1 VTTARD
7 PAPPSATGSVSGHLL
22 RNVVLFGRLLRAV
35 GVRGVTTSRIEDW
48 VEAAGLIDVG
58 SRRDFRNTAE
68 AVLVTRRED
77 LEWFRAAFDLFFVAR
92 DPTELAEMDLGLLVQ
107 RVRRRVERR
116 VESARG
122 ADGRDGGAE
131 GDEPRPQRTFTWSDA
146 EALRR
151 KDFADLEG
159 GELRMVRDMI
169 RRMEWSLD
177 VRETRRLVPSRRG
190 RLDLRRSLRRN
201 LARGGEILEFARRDR
216 KRKRRPLALL
226 CDISGSMEP
235 YSRVLLQFL
244 YVASRG
250 LDHTEAFVFGTRLT
264 RITRQLRHRDV
275 DEALRAVHHDVQD
288 FGGGTRIGEA
298 IRAFNR
304 QWSRRV
310 LGQGAAVLIIS
321 DGWDRGEPE
330 SLGREMAR
338 LQRSAY
344 RTIWL
349 NPLLGSP
356 RYEPLTRG
364 LQAALPYIDDFLP
377 VHNLASLEDL
387 GRHLR
392 RLRAGKRGP
401 RRTAS
406 GLSRQRTGEARR

>member
-1 VTTARD
+1 M
-7 PAPPSATGSVSGHLL
+7 PAPSGSGHLL
-22 RNVVLFGRLLRAV
+22 RNMVLFGRLLRAV
-35 GVRGVTTSRIEDW
+35 GLTGVTTHRIEDW
-48 VEAAGLIDVG
+48 VTAAGMVDVG
-58 SRRDFRNTAE
+58 NRTDFRLAAE

-77 LEWFRAAFDLFFVAR
+77 LDWFCAAFDLFFVAR

-116 VESARG
+116 VEA
-122 ADGRDGGAE
+122 GRPGHEEGQEGEGG
-131 GDEPRPQRTFTWSDA
+131 EPPPQPRRVHTWSDL

-151 KDFADLEG
+151 KDFAELEG
-159 GELRMVRDMI
+159 RELLEVREMI
-169 RRMEWSLD
+169 RHMEWRFD
-177 VRETRRLVPSRRG
+177 VRASRRLIPSRRG
-190 RLDLRRSLRRN
+190 RLDLRRSLRKN
-201 LARGGEILEFARRDR
+201 LARGGEILEWARRDR
-216 KRKRRPLALL
+216 KRKIRPLALL

-235 YSRVLLQFL
+235 YSRILLQFL
-244 YVASRG
+244 YAASRG
-250 LDHTEAFVFGTRLT
+250 MDRTEAFVFGTRLT

-275 DEALRAVHHDVQD
+275 DAALRAVHHGVAD

-298 IRAFNR
+298 IRTFNR
-304 QWSRRV
+304 LWSRRV

-330 SLGREMAR
+330 ALGREMAR

-344 RTIWL
+344 RVLWL

-364 LQAALPYIDDFLP
+364 LQAALPYVDDFLP

-392 RLRAGKRGP
+392 RLRPGGRA
-401 RRTAS
+401 
-406 GLSRQRTGEARR
+406 ARRGIGSHRGVSGARAARRRA

>member
-1 VTTARD
+1 M
-7 PAPPSATGSVSGHLL
+7 
-22 RNVVLFGRLLRAV
+22 VLFGRLLRAI
-35 GVRGVTTSRIEDW
+35 GVDGVTTSRIEDW
-48 VEAAGLIDVG
+48 VTAAGMIDVG
-58 SRRDFRNTAE
+58 SRADFRHTAE

-92 DPTELAEMDLGLLVQ
+92 DPTELAEMDLGLLIQ

-116 VESARG
+116 VDAGRGGES
-122 ADGRDGGAE
+122 DRDAGEE
-131 GDEPRPQRTFTWSDA
+131 GSEEKQSLRVETWSAA
-146 EALRR
+146 EALRH
-151 KDFADLEG
+151 KDFAELEG
-159 GELRMVRDMI
+159 RELQAVREMI
-169 RRMEWSLD
+169 RRMEWRLD

-190 RLDLRRSLRRN
+190 RLDLRRSLRKN
-201 LARGGEILEFARRDR
+201 LTRGGEILVWARRDR

-235 YSRVLLQFL
+235 YSRILLQFL

-264 RITRQLRHRDV
+264 RITRQLRRRDV

-288 FGGGTRIGEA
+288 FGGGTRIGDA
-298 IRAFNR
+298 IRTFNR
-304 QWSRRV
+304 LWSRRV
-310 LGQGAAVLIIS
+310 LGQGAAVLVIS

-330 SLGREMAR
+330 VLGREMAR
-338 LQRSAY
+338 LQRSAH
-344 RTIWL
+344 RTLWL

-364 LQAALPYIDDFLP
+364 LRAALPYVDDFLP

-392 RLRAGKRGP
+392 RLRAGRRGSL
-401 RRTAS
+401 RAS
-406 GLSRQRTGEARR
+406 PSAVTPLGSAAR

>member
-1 VTTARD
+1 M
-7 PAPPSATGSVSGHLL
+7 
-22 RNVVLFGRLLRAV
+22 VLFGRLLRAV
-35 GVRGVTTSRIEDW
+35 GLDGVTTTRIEDW
-48 VEAAGLIDVG
+48 VEAAGMIDVG
-58 SRRDFRNTAE
+58 SRADFRNAAE
-68 AVLVTRRED
+68 AILVTRRED
-77 LEWFRAAFDLFFVAR
+77 LDYFRAAFDLFFVAR

-116 VESARG
+116 VEANRAG
-122 ADGRDGGAE
+122 FGEE
-131 GDEPRPQRTFTWSDA
+131 GDQSGESPQARRVYTWSEA
-146 EALRR
+146 EALRH
-151 KDFADLEG
+151 KDFAELEG
-159 GELRMVRDMI
+159 GELDSVREMI
-169 RRMEWSLD
+169 RRMEWRLD
-177 VRETRRLVPSRRG
+177 MRETRRLVPSRRG
-190 RLDLRRSLRRN
+190 RLDIRRSLRRN
-201 LARGGEILEFARRDR
+201 LPRGGEILEWARRDR

-235 YSRVLLQFL
+235 YSRILLQFL

-250 LDHTEAFVFGTRLT
+250 LEHTEAFVFGTRLT

-298 IRAFNR
+298 IRSFNR
-304 QWSRRV
+304 LWSRRV

-330 SLGREMAR
+330 ALAKEMAR
-338 LQRSAY
+338 LQRSSH
-344 RTIWL
+344 RVLWL

-364 LQAALPYIDDFLP
+364 LQAALPYVDDFLP
-377 VHNLASLEDL
+377 VHNLASLDDL

-392 RLRAGKRGP
+392 RLRAGGRGP
-401 RRTAS
+401 RRGGATP
-406 GLSRQRTGEARR
+406 GRQRAGAARSKIDRSANL

>member
-1 VTTARD
+1 M
-7 PAPPSATGSVSGHLL
+7 
-22 RNVVLFGRLLRAV
+22 
-35 GVRGVTTSRIEDW
+35 
-48 VEAAGLIDVG
+48 IDVG
-58 SRRDFRNTAE
+58 SRADFRHAAE

-77 LEWFRAAFDLFFVAR
+77 LEWFRTAFDLFFVAR
-92 DPTELAEMDLGLLVQ
+92 DPHRA
-107 RVRRRVERR
+107 RRDGPRHAGPARAPPRR
-116 VESARG
+116 AAVESSRGGDGEGRRGRRARSR
-122 ADGRDGGAE
+122 GRC
-131 GDEPRPQRTFTWSDA
+131 RVFTWSDA

-151 KDFADLEG
+151 KDFAELEG
-159 GELRMVRDMI
+159 GELRQVRELI

-235 YSRVLLQFL
+235 YSRILLQFL

-304 QWSRRV
+304 LWSRRV

-330 SLGREMAR
+330 ALEREMAR

-344 RTIWL
+344 RMIWL

-364 LQAALPYIDDFLP
+364 MQAALPYVDDFLP

-387 GRHLR
+387 GRHLS
-392 RLRAGKRGP
+392 RLRAGGRGRGGSRAP
-401 RRTAS
+401 APGTRSKPAGLTPHLPAS
-406 GLSRQRTGEARR
+406 ADWASR

>member
-1 VTTARD
+1 M
-7 PAPPSATGSVSGHLL
+7 SGHLL
-22 RNVVLFGRLLRAV
+22 RNMVLFGRLLRAV
-35 GVRGVTTSRIEDW
+35 GLRGITTTRIEDW
-48 VEAAGLIDVG
+48 VAAASLIDVG
-58 SRRDFRNTAE
+58 SRRDFRCAAE

-77 LEWFRAAFDLFFVAR
+77 LEYFRAAFDLFFVAR
-92 DPTELAEMDLGLLVQ
+92 DPNELAEMDLGLLVQ

-116 VESARG
+116 MEANRG
-122 ADGRDGGAE
+122 GQGEE
-131 GDEPRPQRTFTWSDA
+131 GEEGNEEPKERRVYTWSDA

-151 KDFADLEG
+151 KDFAELEG
-159 GELRMVRDMI
+159 RELDSVREMI
-169 RRMEWSLD
+169 RRMEWRLD
-177 VRETRRLVPSRRG
+177 VRETRRRVPSRRG
-190 RLDLRRSLRRN
+190 RLDLRRSLRKN
-201 LARGGEILEFARRDR
+201 LPRGGEILEWERRDR

-235 YSRVLLQFL
+235 YSRILLQFL
-244 YVASRG
+244 YVANRG
-250 LDHTEAFVFGTRLT
+250 LEHTEAFLFGTRLT

-298 IRAFNR
+298 VRAFNR
-304 QWSRRV
+304 LWSRRV

-330 SLGREMAR
+330 VLGREMAR

-344 RTIWL
+344 RVIWL

-364 LQAALPYIDDFLP
+364 LQAALPYVDDFLP

-392 RLRAGKRGP
+392 RLRAGRRGS
-401 RRTAS
+401 RRGGGRAV
-406 GLSRQRTGEARR
+406 RQLPGRVRQ